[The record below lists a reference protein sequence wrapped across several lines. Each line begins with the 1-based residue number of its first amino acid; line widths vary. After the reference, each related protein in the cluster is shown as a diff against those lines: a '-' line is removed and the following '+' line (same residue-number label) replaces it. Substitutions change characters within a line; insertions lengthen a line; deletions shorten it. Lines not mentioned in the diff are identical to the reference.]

1 MNLENISTVEVLA
14 ETLRLL
20 LQRGWVEVT
29 FLKKDNTPRVMLCT
43 TDFNRIPLEYR
54 PKERE
59 HPKEE
64 VKADNIID
72 DIHLVKKI
80 PAFKV
85 FESDIGWRSFNIER
99 VTKVVLL

>member
-1 MNLENISTVEVLA
+1 MSLENISTVEVFA

-20 LQRGWVEVT
+20 LQRGWIEVT
-29 FLKKDNTPRVMLCT
+29 FLKKDDTPRVMLCT
-43 TDFNRIPLEYR
+43 TDFNRIPLEHR

-59 HPKEE
+59 KPKEDI
-64 VKADNIID
+64 KADSVID
-72 DIHLVKKI
+72 DVNLVKKI

-85 FESDIGWRSFNIER
+85 YESDNGWRSFNIER